1 MTTIKLRYTSSEE
14 FQKLLFGMRKQQN
27 IVVRSAFSRLQEGK
41 SEKEIREY
49 IKTLNNIQ
57 CLDSWWIQSA
67 IYEAKTIFSSKK
79 DDKILFG
86 GKNNLRKLLKKQI
99 SKQEFQNNRLL
110 PLISVGE
117 APQKGNRKFSLDITN
132 NKIIFKDCSGKFKY
146 NLVFKKQLRDRLE
159 QLLHIDDDTKQKKQ
173 PLLVKVDEEFIY
185 LTFKPKQKELTP
197 KIKNRVFAIDT
208 NPNSI
213 GWSVTNIKGEE
224 IIVIDSGVIELTEL
238 NKQSKNKKH
247 HETFEICKF
256 LVDKAAHYKCEVFAV
271 EDLSIKSKD
280 NKKGKSF
287 NKLVN
292 NDWLRSKLF
301 SNLQKRCFINN
312 ITFREVNPAFTSIIG
327 GTLHRD
333 YPDPIS
339 PTFEIARR
347 AINKYQKGLFYPA
360 LPSVDVL
367 NEQWKQTLERSF
379 VSWRELADWLKNTK
393 YRYRV
398 SLEDFSSKVFRLK
411 STKSTVSCRYLYV

>member
-1 MTTIKLRYTSSEE
+1 
-14 FQKLLFGMRKQQN
+14 MRKQQN
-27 IVVRSAFSRLQEGK
+27 VVIRSAFNRLQEGK
-41 SEKEIREY
+41 KEKEIRDY
-49 IKTLNNIQ
+49 VKTLNHIE

-79 DDKILFG
+79 DEKIVFG
-86 GKNNLRKLLKKQI
+86 GKSLLRKLLKKQI
-99 SKQEFQNNRLL
+99 TKQEFHTNRML

-132 NKIIFKDCSGKFKY
+132 NKIIFKDCNGRFKY
-146 NLVFKKQLRDRLE
+146 DLVFKKQLRDRLE
-159 QLLHIDDDTKQKKQ
+159 QLLHIEDTTTQKKQ
-173 PLLVKVDEEFIY
+173 ALMIKVDSEFIY
-185 LTFKPKQKELTP
+185 LTFKPKQKEIVE
-197 KIKNRVFAIDT
+197 KVENRVFAIDT

-213 GWSVTNIKGEE
+213 GWSITDIKGEQ
-224 IIVIDSGVIELTEL
+224 ITVIDSGVIEITEL
-238 NKQSKNKKH
+238 NKESKNKKH
-247 HETFEICKF
+247 HETFQVCKF
-256 LVDKAAHYKCEVFAV
+256 LVDKAVHYKCEMFAV

-280 NKKGKSF
+280 NNKGKGF
-287 NKLVN
+287 NKLIN

-312 ITFREVNPAFTSIIG
+312 IIFREVNPAFTSIIG
-327 GTLHRD
+327 GTIHRD

-347 AINKYQKGLFYPA
+347 AINKYQKGLFYPS

-367 NEQWKQTLERSF
+367 NELWKQTLERSF

-398 SLEDFSSKVFRLK
+398 SLEDFPSRVFRLE